1 MSMSKSKSNNKSN
14 NKSDNKSNNKSN
26 NKSDNKSNSNSN
38 SKSKSNSNSNSNS
51 KSKSMN
57 ETHRL
62 IQIGREMSRIL
73 RHKAPFE
80 KIDSSGW
87 MQANDLQKCMKT
99 NPTFEEFREV
109 VEKDTKGRFVLE
121 ETCEETCEETY
132 EETCMRIRAT
142 QGHTLFL
149 ESPILEKVNSSTK
162 IQVAVHATTEEAW
175 KLIQNSRYLL
185 SGNRTLI
192 HFATQRRHLR
202 RNKKIKIFLLLNV
215 QDAQDAGHV
224 FMMSTNGVL
233 LCKGPLPVQFVQ
245 SVKYEDLP
253 AFWRE

>member
-1 MSMSKSKSNNKSN
+1 M
-14 NKSDNKSNNKSN
+14 
-26 NKSDNKSNSNSN
+26 
-38 SKSKSNSNSNSNS
+38 S

-57 ETHRL
+57 EIHRL

-121 ETCEETCEETY
+121 ETCEK
-132 EETCMRIRAT
+132 TCMRIRAT

-149 ESPILEKVNSSTK
+149 ETPILEKVNSSTK

-175 KLIQNSRYLL
+175 ELIQNSRYLL

-215 QDAQDAGHV
+215 QDAQVAGHV
-224 FMMSTNGVL
+224 FMLSTNGVL
-233 LCKGPLPVQFVQ
+233 LCEGPLPVQFVK